1 MAEARPPLG
10 ADDPTIYLADAARL
24 LEVTPAAIRKAVGA
38 RRPTIRGLPPNSDLN
53 PTGRWV
59 VSRHDVEAEARRR
72 GRPFPAA
79 AAPPGE
85 RVVADSGLSTDEV
98 RLQLMQADLLDA
110 LRAQLAEKESRIE
123 VLERLLAEK
132 DTRLVERDE
141 RIAALQRRVRALADV
156 E

>member
-1 MAEARPPLG
+1 
-10 ADDPTIYLADAARL
+10 
-24 LEVTPAAIRKAVGA
+24 
-38 RRPTIRGLPPNSDLN
+38 
-53 PTGRWV
+53 
-59 VSRHDVEAEARRR
+59 
-72 GRPFPAA
+72 
-79 AAPPGE
+79 
-85 RVVADSGLSTDEV
+85 VADSGLSTDEV